1 MIIKALVATTLPVI
15 ALLMAPS
22 AVAQPSQF
30 MCPAQNG
37 YVVGITHG
45 NINCDEA
52 ANIAAQYDTVNG
64 GKFQDI
70 GGYTCYTGNAMTAPL
85 LFTCVMADSPDGS
98 QWEFGVYP
106 G

>member
-1 MIIKALVATTLPVI
+1 MIIKAFVAASLPLI
-15 ALLMAPS
+15 ALAVAPS
-22 AVAQPSQF
+22 AVAQPNEF

-45 NINCDEA
+45 NIDCGEA
-52 ANIAAQYDTVNG
+52 AGVAAQYDTVNG

-98 QWEFGVYP
+98 QWEFSVYP
-106 G
+106 A